1 MPKLQKL
8 PESVPKIVKVQEN
21 VPKIDKYDKVCQK
34 LRKCARSSIG
44 LSGFVISPEDD
55 IIG

>member
-8 PESVPKIVKVQEN
+8 PES